1 MPLDLTDEQVLKRIK
16 RLGLEHLLDDPA
28 ALEAELER
36 RVREYERERDEY
48 LRERAS
54 KTPKREP

>member
-1 MPLDLTDEQVLKRIK
+1 MPLDLTDEQVLKRVK

-36 RVREYERERDEY
+36 RVKEYERERDEY
-48 LRERAS
+48 LQKRPP
-54 KTPKREP
+54 PKPDNAE